1 MSLVATYRMASDIRL
16 YGAAIAFASGGYSLA
31 SALGATRTTAS
42 MWLMLGLGVVVVVHG
57 ALLLAPAVPLADT
70 TSGGL
75 MLAYAVVMLANQAAL
90 ATGLLGGM
98 TGDGMGGTD
107 GSMDGGG
114 GAMGSMGGDATM
126 TAAMPWDLG
135 MVVLALLMLASGVI
149 MLRSDDGM

>member
-1 MSLVATYRMASDIRL
+1 MVSEARL

-31 SALGATRTTAS
+31 SALGATRMTATA
-42 MWLMLGLGVVVVVHG
+42 WLMIGLGVVVVVHG
-57 ALLLAPAVPLADT
+57 ALLLAPAVPLDDP

-90 ATGLLGGM
+90 ATGITGGM
-98 TGDGMGGTD
+98 TGGDV
-107 GSMDGGG
+107 DGGGMNG
-114 GAMGSMGGDATM
+114 GAMGDGGGTMGGMGGDATM

-149 MLRSDDGM
+149 MLRDSEGM

>member
-1 MSLVATYRMASDIRL
+1 MVSDTRL

-42 MWLMLGLGVVVVVHG
+42 MWLMLLLGLVVVVHG
-57 ALLLAPAVPLADT
+57 ALLLAPSVPLADA

-98 TGDGMGGTD
+98 TGDGMGGVD

-135 MVVLALLMLASGVI
+135 MVVLASLMLASGAI

>member
-1 MSLVATYRMASDIRL
+1 MVSDTRL

-42 MWLMLGLGVVVVVHG
+42 MWLMLLLGVVVVVHG
-57 ALLLAPAVPLADT
+57 ALLLAPSVPLADP

-90 ATGLLGGM
+90 ATGLMGGM
-98 TGDGMGGTD
+98 TGDGMGGMD
-107 GSMDGGG
+107 GSMSDG
-114 GAMGSMGGDATM
+114 GAMGTMGGDATM

-135 MVVLALLMLASGVI
+135 MVVLASLMLASGVI